1 MNLSNA
7 DLANSEAKPTNP
19 VIDVRGG
26 GGMVSDDKPR
36 LSWKDYVAL
45 FIASLQ
51 TVLLPLLVLVIVLI
65 VLMLL
70 FSARL
75 R

>member
-1 MNLSNA
+1 M
-7 DLANSEAKPTNP
+7 
-19 VIDVRGG
+19 IDGRGG
-26 GGMVSDDKPR
+26 GGMVSDDKSR
-36 LSWKDYVAL
+36 LSWRDYVAL
-45 FIASLQ
+45 FIASLE
-51 TVLLPLLVLVIVLI
+51 TVLLPLLVLLIVLV